1 MSTGC
6 QMGEKNTDGSLLQT
20 TSLSPNELAQIR
32 ALTNKTSGAKVSL
45 LITYRDGVRT
55 VPLVEGQTI
64 VVGRSQPAD
73 VILRDNSLSRQHA
86 CVELIEGEVWVEDL
100 QSTNGTWLNGEKL
113 ERGRVAAADDLAF
126 GAVTASIHL
135 QASSRER
142 RLGLDG
148 HDRFA
153 DELQAEVG
161 RARVFGRTATLMMFR
176 CTDKNQHNPGRWF
189 PGIREQLRPFD
200 KMALYSSDTVE
211 ILVPESPESQALD
224 LAKRIVEEAKN
235 LVCGLGV
242 LPTHAASADEL
253 IEVTRTAL
261 QKTSARN
268 PVELAGA
275 LVRPEPLG
283 ESPEATRDLVVLS
296 SAMQKVFEMIPRLA
310 NSAIPVLIIGDT
322 GSGKEVVARAIH
334 VSGKR
339 RDKPMRCINCGG
351 IPPNL
356 VESTLFGHEKGSFT
370 GANQKAEGVFEFAN
384 GGTVLLD
391 EIGEL
396 PAAAQAAL
404 LRVLETKRFTRVGA
418 NKEIEVDVRILTAT
432 NKDLEAMANQ
442 GAFRKDLLYRL
453 NAMTLQIPPLNER
466 PEEIVPLAS
475 HFIKLANQANACNI
489 GGFDEQARELLL
501 RYSWPGNVRELR
513 NAIERAVVI
522 AQGEKITIED
532 LPEKVREIELPV
544 GQSESED
551 SGNNS
556 LPGEGEINLKLEMER
571 HEATLILEALRAH
584 GWDRKETARAL
595 GLPVRTLAHKMKTH
609 GIKKVA
615 YQKN

>member
-1 MSTGC
+1 
-6 QMGEKNTDGSLLQT
+6 MGEKNIDGSLLQT
-20 TSLSPNELAQIR
+20 TSLSPQELAQIR
-32 ALTNKTSGAKVSL
+32 ALKNKSSAARVSL
-45 LITYRDGVRT
+45 LITYRDGVRM
-55 VPLVEGQTI
+55 VPLAEGQTI
-64 VVGRSQPAD
+64 VIGRSQPAD
-73 VILRDNSLSRQHA
+73 VFLRDNSLSRQHA
-86 CVELIEGEVWVEDL
+86 CVELIDGEVWVEDL
-100 QSTNGTWLNGEKL
+100 KSTNGTWINGERI
-113 ERGRVAAADDLAF
+113 ERSKVEAADDLAF
-126 GAVTASIHL
+126 GAVTASIHM
-135 QASSRER
+135 QASARER
-142 RLGLDG
+142 QLGLDG

-153 DELQAEVG
+153 DELEAEVC
-161 RARVFGRTATLMMFR
+161 RARIFGRTAALMMFR
-176 CTDKNQHNPGRWF
+176 CVDKKEYNPSRWF
-189 PGIREQLRPFD
+189 PTIREQLRPFD

-211 ILVPESPESQALD
+211 ILVPESSESQTLD
-224 LAKRIVEEAKN
+224 LASRIVKKGKN

-242 LPTHAASADEL
+242 LPAHAASADEL

-261 QKTSARN
+261 QKTGTRN

-275 LVRPEPLG
+275 LVRREPLG
-283 ESPEATRDLVVLS
+283 ESVEATRDLVVLS
-296 SAMQKVFEMIPRLA
+296 SAMQKVFGMIPRLA

-334 VSGKR
+334 MSGMRK
-339 RDKPMRCINCGG
+339 DKPMRCINCGG

-370 GANQKAEGVFEFAN
+370 GADQKAEGVFEFAN
-384 GGTVLLD
+384 GGSVLLD

-396 PAAAQAAL
+396 PVAAQAAL

-418 NKEIEVDVRILTAT
+418 NKEIEVDVRILAAT

-466 PEEIVPLAS
+466 PEEIVPLAT
-475 HFIKLANQANACNI
+475 HFMKLANQVNACNVD
-489 GGFDEQARELLL
+489 GFDEQARELLL

-522 AQGEKITIED
+522 AQGERITIED
-532 LPEKVREIELPV
+532 LPEKVREIELSV
-544 GQSESED
+544 DKSESGD
-551 SGNNS
+551 SGDNS
-556 LPGEGEINLKLEMER
+556 LPGDSEINLKLEMER
-571 HEATLILEALRAH
+571 HEANVILEALRAH
-584 GWDRKETARAL
+584 GWDRKETASAL